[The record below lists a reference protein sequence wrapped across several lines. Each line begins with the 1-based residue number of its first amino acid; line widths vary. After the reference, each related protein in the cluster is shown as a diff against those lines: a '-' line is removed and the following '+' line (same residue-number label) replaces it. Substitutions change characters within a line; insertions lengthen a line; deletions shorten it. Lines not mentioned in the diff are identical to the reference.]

1 MGFKINKNTK
11 ITKGSFFT
19 QEQEIWIYDWLF
31 QHLEIES
38 FSNAFEYNRTLKYIS
53 NGSDTHY
60 LNICFHYF
68 EEAFPNDIT
77 NNQYNELKEIF
88 INYAKDKL
96 KND

>member
-11 ITKGSFFT
+11 LSKGSFFT

-38 FSNAFEYNRTLKYIS
+38 FSNAFDYKRTLHYI
-53 NGSDTHY
+53 NDGNDTHY
-60 LNICFHYF
+60 LNLCVRYYEDVF
-68 EEAFPNDIT
+68 ESDLT

-96 KND
+96 KK

>member
-11 ITKGSFFT
+11 LAKCSFFT

-38 FSNAFEYNRTLKYIS
+38 FSNAFDYKRTLHYIS
-53 NGSDTHY
+53 NGSDTHH
-60 LNICFHYF
+60 LNICLLYF
-68 EEAFPNDIT
+68 AEAFPNDIT

-96 KND
+96 KK

>member
-38 FSNAFEYNRTLKYIS
+38 FSNAFEYKRTLHYIN
-53 NGSDTHY
+53 NGNDTHY
-60 LNICFHYF
+60 LNICANFF
-68 EEAFPNDIT
+68 EEAFETDLT
-77 NNQYNELKEIF
+77 DNQCKELRQIF
-88 INYAKDKL
+88 INYVKDKL